1 MCELFA
7 MSSEHPVKL
16 RYELAEFATHGG
28 QRFANRDG
36 WGIVFAQP
44 HDAYLF
50 KEPSAGSTSALEK
63 MVASQPPLSRMVM
76 AHVRRATAGVPALA
90 NTHPFQRRI
99 HGQTHSFA
107 HNGDLAELKVRYA
120 GSAQAKECVGE
131 TDSELAFMV
140 LLSRFAQWDDTATL
154 ADRFEVFTEFCH
166 DMRPLGDS
174 NILYAQGETLF
185 VHSDK
190 RHYEQAYGV
199 LGPSRSPGLH
209 LRQIPREEMF
219 WQVKGATLEKR
230 IHGSQVLIASV
241 PLDNAAW
248 IGLDQGTSVAFAEGR
263 EIMRAAL

>member
-7 MSSEHPVKL
+7 MSSEHPVRL
-16 RYELAEFATHGG
+16 RYALAEFATHGG

-44 HDAYLF
+44 RDAYLF

-63 MVASQPPLSRMVM
+63 MVASQPPLSRLVV
-76 AHVRRATAGVPALA
+76 AHVRRATVGTPSLA

-120 GSAQAKECVGE
+120 GSPQAGECVGE

-140 LLSRFAQWDDTATL
+140 LLSQFAKLNDTATL
-154 ADRFEVFTEFCH
+154 ADRFEIFTEFCH
-166 DMRPLGDS
+166 EIRPMGDS
-174 NILYAQGETLF
+174 NVLYAQGETLF
-185 VHSDK
+185 IHSDK
-190 RHYEQAYGV
+190 RQYEYAYGA

-209 LRQIPREEMF
+209 MRQIPREEML
-219 WQVKGATLEKR
+219 WEVKGASLKKHS
-230 IHGSQVLIASV
+230 HGSQVLIASV
-241 PLDNAAW
+241 PLDSGEW
-248 IGLDQGTSVAFAEGR
+248 TGLVEGTTLAFREGY
-263 EIMRAAL
+263 EIMRGTL